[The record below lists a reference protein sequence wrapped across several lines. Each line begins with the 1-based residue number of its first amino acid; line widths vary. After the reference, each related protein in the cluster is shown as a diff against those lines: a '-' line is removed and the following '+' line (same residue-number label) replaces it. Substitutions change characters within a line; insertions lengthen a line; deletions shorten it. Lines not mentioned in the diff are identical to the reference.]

1 MQIFSLTDSNTCNLM
16 SLCILASKQ
25 VNEYWKFKTTYE
37 IQNKNIKF
45 YKADALL
52 IENISTQ
59 NKNTIVHTVY
69 SNPYKHF
76 YFSFQIFI

>member
-1 MQIFSLTDSNTCNLM
+1 MNIEN
-16 SLCILASKQ
+16 SKQ
-25 VNEYWKFKTTYE
+25 KH
-37 IQNKNIKF
+37 IKF

>member
-1 MQIFSLTDSNTCNLM
+1 MQIFSLNDSNTNELM
-16 SLCILASKQ
+16 SLCILASEQ
-25 VNEYWKFKTTYE
+25 VNEYWKFKTTRNSK
-37 IQNKNIKF
+37 QKHIKF